1 MCQAAAATHVV
12 QETDGCIMSYAV
24 VLPITDLDHVMK
36 EIKHHA
42 MVVESIK
49 KKRRQNNLY
58 QNYIRA
64 KRKEE
69 KDETAK

>member
-1 MCQAAAATHVV
+1 
-12 QETDGCIMSYAV
+12 MSYAV
-24 VLPITDLDHVMK
+24 VLPITDLDHVMQ

-49 KKRRQNNLY
+49 RMRRQSSLY

-69 KDETAK
+69 RDETAK

>member
-1 MCQAAAATHVV
+1 
-12 QETDGCIMSYAV
+12 MSYAV
-24 VLPITDLDHVMK
+24 VLPITDLDHVMQ
-36 EIKHHA
+36 EIKNHA

-49 KKRRQNNLY
+49 RTKRQSNLY

-69 KDETAK
+69 RDETAK

>member
-1 MCQAAAATHVV
+1 
-12 QETDGCIMSYAV
+12 MSYAI

-49 KKRRQNNLY
+49 KTRRQNNMY

-69 KDETAK
+69 RDEAAK